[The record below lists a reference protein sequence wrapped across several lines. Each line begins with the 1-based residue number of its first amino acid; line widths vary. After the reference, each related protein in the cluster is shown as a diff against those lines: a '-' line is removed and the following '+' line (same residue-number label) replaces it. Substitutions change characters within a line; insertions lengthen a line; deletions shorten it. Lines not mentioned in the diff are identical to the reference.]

1 MAQRRDPVFRTRD
14 LHELDAAAALVS
26 RVLQDELGPDVAE
39 ASTRSLEEVR
49 RSFDPSRDVFEGADL
64 ERRLAGALL
73 VTADPQAPGN
83 ARLHW
88 LAVEPSAR
96 GRGIGRELLSRALER
111 CRERRIPALRARAF
125 AAVPASTHLYW
136 MLGFSVVDLTPF
148 VVAGRPTRET
158 IVFEKRLGE

>member
-1 MAQRRDPVFRTRD
+1 MAQRREPVFRSRD
-14 LHELDAAAALVS
+14 LSDLDMAAAFVFQVV
-26 RVLQDELGPDVAE
+26 RDELGPDVAE
-39 ASTRSLEEVR
+39 ASARSLEEVR
-49 RSFDPSRDVFEGADL
+49 RTYDPSRDVFEGADL

-73 VTADPQAPGN
+73 VAADPQAPGS
-83 ARLHW
+83 ARLVW
-88 LAVEPSAR
+88 LAVDPSAR

-125 AAVPASTHLYW
+125 AAVPAATHLYW

-148 VVAGRPTRET
+148 SVAGRPTRET